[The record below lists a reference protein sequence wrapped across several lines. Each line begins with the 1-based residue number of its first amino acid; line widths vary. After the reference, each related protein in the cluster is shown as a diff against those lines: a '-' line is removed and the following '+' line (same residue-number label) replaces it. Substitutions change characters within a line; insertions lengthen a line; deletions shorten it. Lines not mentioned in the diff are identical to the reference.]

1 MARGENV
8 IKEQKFPVET
18 NYKWYDIS
26 NLSEEDSNKLQI
38 DFHFTPDMI
47 TYISDRHERPHYD
60 YDTHTHINLLV
71 YDVPIWPTKTIKH
84 FTAHPVTFLI
94 SGENIFTFHTQS
106 TSYVFDEFNDAA
118 TRRELSMAQD
128 VTELLMKFLLYS
140 SQYFQRAIT
149 QLDAERNSL
158 DQKLSGDINN
168 KDLVELSN
176 IEKSLVYLSSSIQ
189 TNLMMLHSLKMSQL
203 NFTKP
208 GRERLDDV
216 LIESNQSAEM
226 VKISQQ
232 VTQTLSATS
241 NNMMNN
247 NLNDT
252 MKFLTVW
259 SLVLTIPTILTGFYG
274 MNVSLPVGH
283 SSSDWIAITV
293 ITIFLM
299 VWLIVLMK
307 RHHFF

>member
-1 MARGENV
+1 MGKM
-8 IKEQKFPVET
+8 IKEQRFPVET
-18 NYKWYDIS
+18 KYKWYDIS
-26 NLSEEDSNKLQI
+26 NLSEEDSNKLQD
-38 DFHFTPDMI
+38 DFNFTPDMI
-47 TYISDRHERPHYD
+47 SYISDRHERPHYD
-60 YDTHTHINLLV
+60 YDTHTHIHLLV
-71 YDVPIWPTKTIKH
+71 YDVPIWPTQTIKH
-84 FTAHPVTFLI
+84 FTAHPVTLLV
-94 SGENIFTFHTQS
+94 SGENIFTFHTES
-106 TSYVFDEFNDAA
+106 TSYVFDEFNDRAM
-118 TRRELSMAQD
+118 RRELSLAQD
-128 VTELLMKFLLYS
+128 VTELLMKFLLFL
-140 SQYFQRAIT
+140 SQYFQRAVT
-149 QLDAERNSL
+149 QLDVQRNTL
-158 DQKLSGDINN
+158 DQKLSGDIDNR
-168 KDLVELSN
+168 DLVELSN

-189 TNLMMLHSLKMSQL
+189 TNLMMLHSLKLSEL
-203 NFTKP
+203 DFTKP
-208 GRERLDDV
+208 ARERLDDV

-283 SSSDWIAITV
+283 SSTDWIFISLIGIV
-293 ITIFLM
+293 LM
-299 VWLIVLMK
+299 LWLIILMK

>member
-1 MARGENV
+1 MIR
-8 IKEQKFPVET
+8 QQSFPVET
-18 NYKWYDIS
+18 KYKWYDIS
-26 NLSEEDSNKLQI
+26 NLSEEDSDKLQ
-38 DFHFTPDMI
+38 DEFNFTPDI
-47 TYISDRHERPHYD
+47 ISYISDQHERPHYD
-60 YDTHTHINLLV
+60 YDIHTHIHLLV
-71 YDVPIWPTKTIKH
+71 YDVPIWPTNSIKH
-84 FTAHPVTFLI
+84 FTSRPITLLVL
-94 SGENIFTFHTQS
+94 GENIFTFHTEA
-106 TSYVFDEFNDAA
+106 TSYVLDEFNDEHM
-118 TRRELSMAQD
+118 REQLSEAKD

-149 QLDAERNSL
+149 QLDVERNSL
-158 DQKLSGDINN
+158 DQKLSDDIDN

-189 TNLMMLHSLKMSQL
+189 TDLMMLHSLDHSKL
-203 NFTKP
+203 EFTKAAK
-208 GRERLDDV
+208 ERLDDV
-216 LIESNQSAEM
+216 LIETNQSAEM
-226 VKISQQ
+226 VKISHQ
-232 VTQTLSATS
+232 VTKTLSATS

-283 SSSDWIAITV
+283 SSFDWIV
-293 ITIFLM
+293 IIALTILLM

>member
-1 MARGENV
+1 M
-8 IKEQKFPVET
+8 IKEQKFPIVT

-26 NLSEEDSNKLQI
+26 NLSETDSNQLQD
-38 DFHFTPDMI
+38 DFNFTPDMI
-47 TYISDRHERPHYD
+47 SYISDRHERPHYD
-60 YDTHTHINLLV
+60 YDTYTHINLLV
-71 YDVPIWPTKTIKH
+71 YDVPIWPTQVIKH

-94 SGENIFTFHTQS
+94 SGKNIFTFHTES
-106 TSYVFDEFNDAA
+106 TSYVFDQFNDLMM
-118 TRRELSMAQD
+118 RRELAKAQD
-128 VTELLMKFLLYS
+128 VTELLMKFLLFS
-140 SQYFQRAIT
+140 SQYFQRAVT
-149 QLDAERNSL
+149 QLDDERNRL
-158 DQKLSGDINN
+158 DKKLSGDINN
-168 KDLVELSN
+168 RDLVELSN

-189 TNLMMLHSLKMSQL
+189 TNLMMLHSLKMSEL
-203 NFTKP
+203 DFTK
-208 GRERLDDV
+208 RACERLDDV
-216 LIESNQSAEM
+216 LIESNQAAEM

-232 VTQTLSATS
+232 VTKTLSATS

-283 SSSDWIAITV
+283 SSSDWIIIMILAI
-293 ITIFLM
+293 ILM
-299 VWLIVLMK
+299 VWLVILMK

>member
-1 MARGENV
+1 MIR
-8 IKEQKFPVET
+8 QQSFPVET
-18 NYKWYDIS
+18 KYKWYDIS
-26 NLSEEDSNKLQI
+26 NLSEEDSDKLQ
-38 DFHFTPDMI
+38 DEFNFTPDI
-47 TYISDRHERPHYD
+47 ISYISDQHERPHYD
-60 YDTHTHINLLV
+60 YDIHTHIHLLV
-71 YDVPIWPTKTIKH
+71 YDVPIWPTNSIKH
-84 FTAHPVTFLI
+84 FTSRPITLLVL
-94 SGENIFTFHTQS
+94 GENIFTFHTEA
-106 TSYVFDEFNDAA
+106 TSYVLDEFNDEHM
-118 TRRELSMAQD
+118 REQLSEAKD

-149 QLDAERNSL
+149 QLDVERNSL
-158 DQKLSGDINN
+158 DQKLSDDIDN

-176 IEKSLVYLSSSIQ
+176 IEKSLVYLSSSIK
-189 TNLMMLHSLKMSQL
+189 TDLMMLHSLDHSKL
-203 NFTKP
+203 EFTKAAK
-208 GRERLDDV
+208 ERLDDV
-216 LIESNQSAEM
+216 LIETNQSAEM
-226 VKISQQ
+226 VKISHQ
-232 VTQTLSATS
+232 VTKTLSATS

-283 SSSDWIAITV
+283 SSFDWIV
-293 ITIFLM
+293 IIALTILLM

>member
-1 MARGENV
+1 MCRSGLLRRLN
-8 IKEQKFPVET
+8 T
-18 NYKWYDIS
+18 
-26 NLSEEDSNKLQI
+26 L
-38 DFHFTPDMI
+38 
-47 TYISDRHERPHYD
+47 RH
-60 YDTHTHINLLV
+60 IQLLFS
-71 YDVPIWPTKTIKH
+71 IWSKY
-84 FTAHPVTFLI
+84 
-94 SGENIFTFHTQS
+94 FTFHTES
-106 TSYVFDEFNDAA
+106 TSYVFDEFNDN
-118 TRRELSMAQD
+118 TSRQDLSLAQD
-128 VTELLMKFLLYS
+128 VTELLMKFLLYL
-140 SQYFQRAIT
+140 SQYFQRAVT

-189 TNLMMLHSLKMSQL
+189 TNLMMLHSLKMSEL
-203 NFTKP
+203 DFTKP

-216 LIESNQSAEM
+216 LIESNQAAEM

-259 SLVLTIPTILTGFYG
+259 SLVLTIPTILTGF
-274 MNVSLPVGH
+274 
-283 SSSDWIAITV
+283 
-293 ITIFLM
+293 M
-299 VWLIVLMK
+299 V
-307 RHHFF
+307 

>member
-1 MARGENV
+1 LIR
-8 IKEQKFPVET
+8 QQSFPVET
-18 NYKWYDIS
+18 KYKWYDIS
-26 NLSEEDSNKLQI
+26 NLSEEDSDKLQ
-38 DFHFTPDMI
+38 DEFNFTPDI
-47 TYISDRHERPHYD
+47 ISYISDQHERPHYD
-60 YDTHTHINLLV
+60 YDIHTHIHLLV
-71 YDVPIWPTKTIKH
+71 YDVPIWPTNSIKH
-84 FTAHPVTFLI
+84 FTSRPITLLVL
-94 SGENIFTFHTQS
+94 GENIFTFHTEA
-106 TSYVFDEFNDAA
+106 TSYVLDEFNDEHM
-118 TRRELSMAQD
+118 REQLSEAKD

-140 SQYFQRAIT
+140 SQYFQHAIT
-149 QLDAERNSL
+149 QLDVERNSL
-158 DQKLSGDINN
+158 DQKLSDDIDN

-189 TNLMMLHSLKMSQL
+189 TDLMMLHSLDHSKL
-203 NFTKP
+203 EFTKAAK
-208 GRERLDDV
+208 ERLDDV
-216 LIESNQSAEM
+216 LIETNQSAEM
-226 VKISQQ
+226 VKISHQ
-232 VTQTLSATS
+232 VTKTLSATS

-283 SSSDWIAITV
+283 SSFDWIV
-293 ITIFLM
+293 IIALTILLM

>member
-1 MARGENV
+1 MIR
-8 IKEQKFPVET
+8 QQSFPVET
-18 NYKWYDIS
+18 KYKWYDIS
-26 NLSEEDSNKLQI
+26 NLSEEDSDKLQ
-38 DFHFTPDMI
+38 DEFNFTPDI
-47 TYISDRHERPHYD
+47 ISYISDQHERPHYD
-60 YDTHTHINLLV
+60 YDIHTHIHLLI
-71 YDVPIWPTKTIKH
+71 YDVPIWPTNSIKH
-84 FTAHPVTFLI
+84 FTSRPITLLVL
-94 SGENIFTFHTQS
+94 GENIFTFHTEA
-106 TSYVFDEFNDAA
+106 TSYVLDEFNDEHM
-118 TRRELSMAQD
+118 REQLSEAKD

-149 QLDAERNSL
+149 QLDVERNSL
-158 DQKLSGDINN
+158 DQKLSDDIDN

-189 TNLMMLHSLKMSQL
+189 TDLMMLHSLDHSKL
-203 NFTKP
+203 EFTKAAK
-208 GRERLDDV
+208 ERLDDV
-216 LIESNQSAEM
+216 LIETNQSAEM
-226 VKISQQ
+226 VKISHQ
-232 VTQTLSATS
+232 VTKTLSATS

-283 SSSDWIAITV
+283 SSFDWIV
-293 ITIFLM
+293 IIALTILLM